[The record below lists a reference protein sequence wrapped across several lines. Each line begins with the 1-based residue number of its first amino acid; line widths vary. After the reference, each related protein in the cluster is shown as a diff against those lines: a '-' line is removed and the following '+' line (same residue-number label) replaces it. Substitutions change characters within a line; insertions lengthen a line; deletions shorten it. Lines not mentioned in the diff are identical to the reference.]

1 MRTLALLA
9 LVGGA
14 AADDAPLSEA
24 ETERLLR
31 EAAGWRSGQRN
42 GTRSLRR
49 AVEMYAL
56 AADRGSGAG
65 ARHGAFEL
73 ARLLERG
80 CAWPSLG
87 AAAGDVGSLCA
98 RDLPEALR
106 RFGAAAQ
113 RGHPAA
119 QFGVAVALGS
129 DAFVVGD
136 DAERAAL
143 RAYAA
148 EVGGAAAAAAAAAR
162 GRAPIWQAPSNFL
175 SLRVRGGDVGG
186 KKIPCEG

>member
-87 AAAGDVGSLCA
+87 AAPRACSCAWLAGWRAIWS
-98 RDLPEALR
+98 
-106 RFGAAAQ
+106 
-113 RGHPAA
+113 HPA
-119 QFGVAVALGS
+119 V
-129 DAFVVGD
+129 
-136 DAERAAL
+136 
-143 RAYAA
+143 
-148 EVGGAAAAAAAAAR
+148 
-162 GRAPIWQAPSNFL
+162 
-175 SLRVRGGDVGG
+175 RVFST
-186 KKIPCEG
+186 

>member
-65 ARHGAFEL
+65 ARG
-73 ARLLERG
+73 R
-80 CAWPSLG
+80 P
-87 AAAGDVGSLCA
+87 
-98 RDLPEALR
+98 P
-106 RFGAAAQ
+106 
-113 RGHPAA
+113 PAKSHFLFA
-119 QFGVAVALGS
+119 VAVGFAGIAGNGPL
-129 DAFVVGD
+129 
-136 DAERAAL
+136 
-143 RAYAA
+143 
-148 EVGGAAAAAAAAAR
+148 
-162 GRAPIWQAPSNFL
+162 SNT
-175 SLRVRGGDVGG
+175 
-186 KKIPCEG
+186 

>member
-1 MRTLALLA
+1 MRTRLALLA

-87 AAAGDVGSLCA
+87 S
-98 RDLPEALR
+98 
-106 RFGAAAQ
+106 
-113 RGHPAA
+113 
-119 QFGVAVALGS
+119 
-129 DAFVVGD
+129 
-136 DAERAAL
+136 
-143 RAYAA
+143 
-148 EVGGAAAAAAAAAR
+148 
-162 GRAPIWQAPSNFL
+162 GRAR
-175 SLRVRGGDVGG
+175 RVARS
-186 KKIPCEG
+186 PRP

>member
-1 MRTLALLA
+1 MRTRLALLA

-65 ARHGAFEL
+65 ARHGF
-73 ARLLERG
+73 
-80 CAWPSLG
+80 WV
-87 AAAGDVGSLCA
+87 D
-98 RDLPEALR
+98 
-106 RFGAAAQ
+106 
-113 RGHPAA
+113 
-119 QFGVAVALGS
+119 
-129 DAFVVGD
+129 
-136 DAERAAL
+136 AAL
-143 RAYAA
+143 ISRKASASHSREKA
-148 EVGGAAAAAAAAAR
+148 GAPLA
-162 GRAPIWQAPSNFL
+162 L
-175 SLRVRGGDVGG
+175 
-186 KKIPCEG
+186 

>member
-65 ARHGAFEL
+65 ARHGAC
-73 ARLLERG
+73 LLYTS
-80 CAWPSLG
+80 PSP
-87 AAAGDVGSLCA
+87 
-98 RDLPEALR
+98 RDGLLSR
-106 RFGAAAQ
+106 M
-113 RGHPAA
+113 
-119 QFGVAVALGS
+119 
-129 DAFVVGD
+129 
-136 DAERAAL
+136 
-143 RAYAA
+143 
-148 EVGGAAAAAAAAAR
+148 
-162 GRAPIWQAPSNFL
+162 PS
-175 SLRVRGGDVGG
+175 SA
-186 KKIPCEG
+186 

>member
-1 MRTLALLA
+1 MRTRLALLA

-119 QFGVAVALGS
+119 QFGVAVALGTVS
-129 DAFVVGD
+129 YTHLTLPTICSV
-136 DAERAAL
+136 
-143 RAYAA
+143 
-148 EVGGAAAAAAAAAR
+148 
-162 GRAPIWQAPSNFL
+162 
-175 SLRVRGGDVGG
+175 
-186 KKIPCEG
+186 